1 MAMSGVNSDH
11 LQREEQG
18 PHHAKLRIMT
28 SNISQETGECH
39 TTLGQAFIW
48 SQTPPPLLTGSK
60 LEVTFSKQTVNAVH
74 QMVLGCIGTCV
85 ATDRYVRSPVPT
97 QRTPR

>member
-39 TTLGQAFIW
+39 TTLRQAFIW

-74 QMVLGCIGTCV
+74 QMVLEVETWTAFHCL
-85 ATDRYVRSPVPT
+85 T
-97 QRTPR
+97 QCRPPSMN